1 MNLIIKVYT
10 NNTENCNNLI
20 NLLTEKGAIF
30 TKLELGIDFTE
41 EQFTS
46 MFGTEHQYPFT
57 LVVEPLIGRIQYLNY
72 EQMLSYIER
81 YAPSN

>member
-30 TKLELGIDFTE
+30 TKLELGVDFTE

-57 LVVEPLIGRIQYLNY
+57 LVVEPQITKTQYLDY
-72 EQMLSYIER
+72 EEMLSYIEKN
-81 YAPSN
+81 APN